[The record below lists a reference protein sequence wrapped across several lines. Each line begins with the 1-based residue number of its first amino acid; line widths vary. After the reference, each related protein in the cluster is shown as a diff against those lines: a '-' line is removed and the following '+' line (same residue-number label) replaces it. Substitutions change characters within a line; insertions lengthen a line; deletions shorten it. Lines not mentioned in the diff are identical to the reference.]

1 MHDKIAHNVAA
12 VRQEIA
18 AACARAQRDPASVRL
33 IAVTKQQTPAVLPYV
48 QEQGVTTFGE
58 NRLDHLEL
66 MAQSAPAG
74 SEFHYIGR
82 VQSRQLAKI
91 IPYCSALHSLCEA
104 EHIERLGKACAAAH
118 KKMQV
123 FLQVNCE
130 NDPAKAG
137 MMPEQLPERLA
148 LARAQSQLDVV
159 GLMTMAPI
167 AEDGAQVDDQIIRRC
182 FATLRQLAKHHDL
195 PRLSMGMSHDFQ
207 LAVEEGA
214 TDVRIGTR
222 LFI

>member
-1 MHDKIAHNVAA
+1 MHDKIAHNVAT

-18 AACARAQRDPASVRL
+18 AACVRAQRDPASIRL
-33 IAVTKQQTPAVLPYV
+33 IAVTKQQTPAVLPYL
-48 QEQGVTTFGE
+48 QEQSVTTFGE
-58 NRLDHLEL
+58 NRLDHLQL
-66 MAQSAPAG
+66 MAQSAPTQ

-91 IPYCSALHSLCEA
+91 IPYCSALHSLCDA
-104 EHIERLGKACAAAH
+104 EHIDRLGKACAAAQ

-148 LARAQSQLDVV
+148 LARAQAQLDVV

-167 AEDGAQVDDQIIRRC
+167 AEDGAQVDDHIIRRC
-182 FATLRQLAKHHDL
+182 FATLRQFAKHHDL

-207 LAVEEGA
+207 LAIEEGA

-222 LFI
+222 LFV